1 MTHGHRGAAKACRA
15 KVSLSLGERDQPLTL
30 CRSQRYGSF
39 CQFVTMVHMEADML
53 EIEPEREEERE
64 DENIDLTQE
73 ALDEILGSQNVE
85 NVDAS
90 KISHLNLD
98 RQRIGRVPHS
108 VLSGF
113 KSVTN
118 LYLQHNSIETLDFC
132 SEVRRCLRF
141 LASGALKSCA
151 NSIRF
156 FASARSASFSLRVA
170 QQIEE
175 RGRLAGIASFA
186 GARRVLQS
194 DRVGRR
200 ERPAFLAAVHIVER

>member
-1 MTHGHRGAAKACRA
+1 
-15 KVSLSLGERDQPLTL
+15 
-30 CRSQRYGSF
+30 
-39 CQFVTMVHMEADML
+39 MVHMEADMV
-53 EIEPEREEERE
+53 EEPEREEERE
-64 DENIDLTQE
+64 DENIELTQE

-132 SEVRRCLRF
+132 SEVRRSLALALRF

-151 NSIRF
+151 NSTRF

-170 QQIEE
+170 QQTEE

-186 GARRVLQS
+186 DARRVLQF
-194 DRVGRR
+194 DRVG
-200 ERPAFLAAVHIVER
+200 